1 MSPQNSTVLELYKE
15 LHINLDGIA
24 TCATLQGHNKYL
36 LERFLNGRAFI
47 GPLSYCLNT
56 FIFKMYFLVS
66 DLHSERISC
75 RERSETNFRV

>member
-1 MSPQNSTVLELYKE
+1 M
-15 LHINLDGIA
+15 NLDDIA

-36 LERFLNGRAFI
+36 LERFMNGGAFT

-56 FIFKMYFLVS
+56 FILKMYFLVS